1 MSVRSLRLLVLALL
15 PFFGGCG
22 AGMGDL
28 EDYAEEVK
36 ARKSTDVDPIPQI
49 IPYSPF
55 LYDPAGRR
63 DPFVSLKFAQPQT
76 VTSTIAPD
84 LNRNREPLEEFPLDS
99 LRMMGTIEM
108 RGTRFALVRGGD
120 GIIHRITVGNY
131 MGENYGKVIAINEAE
146 VQLIELIPDG
156 FSGYMEQPA
165 SIALSN

>member
-1 MSVRSLRLLVLALL
+1 MNLRLLLVAAALPVLT
-15 PFFGGCG
+15 GCG
-22 AGMGDL
+22 VGMSDL

-36 ARKSTDVDPIPQI
+36 SRKSTDIEPIPQI

-63 DPFVSLKFAQPQT
+63 DPFVALNLAPPPET
-76 VTSTIAPD
+76 VTTTVSPD

-108 RGTRFALVRGGD
+108 RGARYALVRGGD
-120 GIIHRITVGNY
+120 GIIHRVTVGNY
-131 MGENYGKVIAINEAE
+131 MGQNYGKIVAINEAE
-146 VQLIELIPDG
+146 VQLVELIPDG

-165 SIALSN
+165 SIALSD